1 MLNIFEIPKNAGNFA
16 RFLNMSFVGDKSID
30 VIILRDPYERF
41 WSATKTVVNE
51 ISIFGSFPF
60 ELGVNMRTTYEGL
73 NFNVEDV
80 INESLSMLEQ
90 SDFYVHLKPQME
102 FIGDQ
107 KFDEVIYFENLNT
120 EIESIIEKYNV
131 NTIENF
137 SLGRKLTVSPKERDE
152 EAMSYILNTSSV
164 KNKLDDF
171 YKSDFLIYNDP
182 SSIKKNYQSNP

>member
-1 MLNIFEIPKNAGNFA
+1 MLKIFEIPKNAGNFA
-16 RFLNMSFVGDKSID
+16 RHINTSFIGDGSID

-60 ELGVNMRTTYEGL
+60 ESEIKMRTTYEGL

-80 INESLSMLEQ
+80 INQSLSMLDQ
-90 SDFYVHLKPQME
+90 SDFYIHLKPQME
-102 FIGDQ
+102 FIGDK
-107 KFDEVIYFENLNT
+107 KFDEVIYFENLNV
-120 EIESIIEKYNV
+120 EIESLIEKYNV

-152 EAMSYILNTSSV
+152 EAMSYILNTPSV
-164 KNKLDDF
+164 KNRLDDF
-171 YKSDFLIYNDP
+171 YNSDFLIYDDP
-182 SSIKKNYQSNP
+182 LPIKKTIYR